1 MPKRILVRR
10 YEIVTESTNEFK
22 QKLFEQETIEIT
34 KIISDVNEIEKSMS
48 LTIPES
54 TILFDRKNG
63 DMYSF
68 PVIINSI
75 KKSMDAK

>member
-1 MPKRILVRR
+1 MF
-10 YEIVTESTNEFK
+10 IVYSTGCPQCK
-22 QKLFEQETIEIT
+22 VLISKLKEKTIPY
-34 KIISDVNEIEKSMS
+34 KIISDIDEIEKSMS

-68 PVIINSI
+68 LGIINSI